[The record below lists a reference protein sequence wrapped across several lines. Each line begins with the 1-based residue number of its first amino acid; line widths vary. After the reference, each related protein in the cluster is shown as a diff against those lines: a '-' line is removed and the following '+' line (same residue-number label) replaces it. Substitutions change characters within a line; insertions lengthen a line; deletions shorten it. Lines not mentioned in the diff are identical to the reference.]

1 MTQWRRQAA
10 SLDHCPSPSCGS
22 LPNWILHEKT
32 RAVWYIPESRVILRL
47 SQKTH
52 NPHQTSRCLPQRP
65 GSAESRISGCE
76 HSDRTM
82 SKLSITKA
90 A

>member
-1 MTQWRRQAA
+1 MTQWRRQKA
-10 SLDHCPSPSCGS
+10 SLDHCPSCPACGS

-52 NPHQTSRCLPQRP
+52 TRHLAAFPQRP